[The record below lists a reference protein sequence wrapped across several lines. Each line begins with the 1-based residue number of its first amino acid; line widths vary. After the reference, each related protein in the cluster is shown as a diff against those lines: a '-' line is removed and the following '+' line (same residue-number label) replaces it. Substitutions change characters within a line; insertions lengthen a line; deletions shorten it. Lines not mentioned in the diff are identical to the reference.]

1 VLRSATVRPLTRA
14 DQAALRILLR
24 QDPVANV
31 FVASRVEHVG
41 VAVRLGADL
50 WGYDER
56 GQLVSA
62 CYAGAN
68 LVPVQATPAAAHAFA
83 EHAASGGRRCSSL
96 VGPADAVSVMWEV
109 LRTAWGPAREER
121 LCQPVMAIDRPPAIA
136 PDRHVRLVRPEE
148 IDLLLPAAVAMF
160 TEEVGVSPV
169 ADGGL
174 GLYRA
179 RVLELIRSRRAL
191 ARIEDGEVVFKA
203 DIGAVSRYACQVQ
216 GVWVH
221 PTRRGEG
228 LAAAGMAAVVEHAL
242 RESAPTVS
250 LYVNDYNHRARAAY
264 RRTGFREVGTFA
276 SVLF

>member
-1 VLRSATVRPLTRA
+1 MLRSATIRPLTRV

-83 EHAASGGRRCSSL
+83 EHAASAGRRCSSL

-121 LCQPVMAIDRPPAIA
+121 LCQPVMAIDRPPAVA

>member
-83 EHAASGGRRCSSL
+83 EHAASVGRRCSSL